1 MVFVFFFF
9 KQKTAYEIVDCDW
22 SSDVCS
28 SDFKEKPNAILPTM
42 GGQTALN
49 LAMEA
54 EKKGILKKYNIELIG
69 ANSKAISNAEDR
81 KKFRKNMIEIGLDL
95 PKSQIVNNINQ
106 ASKALK
112 KIGLPAIIR
121 PAFTLGGL
129 GGGIA
134 KNKKD
139 FKKIYNLIYPVIMN
153 LKYQYNRPRPEQLA
167 ERLGFK
173 VNVVKTKTHQTPAY
187 PSGHT
192 VYAAIGAYLLA
203 DMYPEL
209 SSDFFRKIGE
219 TGLARCLQGVH
230 YPSDNEASMV
240 ISGAIWQDLRYK
252 LFPDLEPYRK
262 V

>member
-1 MVFVFFFF
+1 MCINILEGNMKIIDLDKAFSENINSVKYTDSKKSWKVSDRITIDWRNVLPDPPANNS
-9 KQKTAYEIVDCDW
+9 KETA
-22 SSDVCS
+22 
-28 SDFKEKPNAILPTM
+28 KELEYLQAITK
-42 GGQTALN
+42 N
-49 LAMEA
+49 LTISERN
-54 EKKGILKKYNIELIG
+54 LIELVD
-69 ANSKAISNAEDR
+69 KEP
-81 KKFRKNMIEIGLDL
+81 LDL
-95 PKSQIVNNINQ
+95 YNPILRRYD
-106 ASKALK
+106 LK
-112 KIGLPAIIR
+112 MP
-121 PAFTLGGL
+121 
-129 GGGIA
+129 
-134 KNKKD
+134 KKD